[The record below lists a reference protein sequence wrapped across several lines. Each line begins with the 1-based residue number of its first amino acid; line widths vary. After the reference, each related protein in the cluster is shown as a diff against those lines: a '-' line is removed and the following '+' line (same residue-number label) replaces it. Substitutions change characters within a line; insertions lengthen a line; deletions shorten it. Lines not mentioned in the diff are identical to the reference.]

1 MVVFVLGL
9 TTDTMSVVMRSLVP
23 QCAEVMFVGM
33 SVVTTVAVDLAK
45 VIMSLVSESERFVA

>member
-1 MVVFVLGL
+1 MISVLGS

-23 QCAEVMFVGM
+23 QFVEVMLVGM

-45 VIMSLVSESERFVA
+45 VIIFLVSDSKRFVP